1 MKRLLIKIIPKWLK
15 NSAVKD
21 YLFFKII
28 VDEFNNWLPPDLSDK
43 DYGILTNLIIVLL
56 WFLKGIIMFGSI
68 GIAIAFIIITFMIP
82 TFIIANYIGSFELGL
97 VVGIPL
103 SFFFL
108 YLLGK
113 FKTNPRRFSNTK

>member
-15 NSAVKD
+15 NSAAKD

-28 VDEFNNWLPPDLSDK
+28 VDEFNKWLPPSPSDE

-56 WFLKGIIMFGSI
+56 WFLKGFIMFGSF
-68 GIAIAFIIITFMIP
+68 GIAAAFVIISFMIP
-82 TFIIANYIGSFELGL
+82 AVIIGNYFGSFELGL
-97 VVGIPL
+97 VIGIPL

-113 FKTNPRRFSNTK
+113 LFKTKSNKSKK

>member
-28 VDEFNNWLPPDLSDK
+28 VDEFNKWLPPDPSDE

-56 WFLKGIIMFGSI
+56 WFLKGIIMFGSF
-68 GIAIAFIIITFMIP
+68 GIAAAFVIISFMIP
-82 TFIIANYIGSFELGL
+82 TVIIGNYFGSFELGL
-97 VVGIPL
+97 VIGIPL

-113 FKTNPRRFSNTK
+113 LFKTKSNKSKK

>member
-1 MKRLLIKIIPKWLK
+1 MKRLQIKIIPKWLK

-28 VDEFNNWLPPDLSDK
+28 VDEFNKWLPPSPSDE

-56 WFLKGIIMFGSI
+56 WFLKGIIMFGSM
-68 GIAIAFIIITFMIP
+68 GIAAAFVIISFMIP
-82 TFIIANYIGSFELGL
+82 AVIIGNYFGSYELGL
-97 VVGIPL
+97 VIGIPL

-113 FKTNPRRFSNTK
+113 LFKTKSNKSKK

>member
-15 NSAVKD
+15 NSALKD

-28 VDEFNNWLPPDLSDK
+28 VDEFNKWLPPSPSDE

-68 GIAIAFIIITFMIP
+68 GIAIAFVIITFMIP
-82 TFIIANYIGSFELGL
+82 TVIIGNYLGSFELGL
-97 VVGIPL
+97 VIGIPL

-113 FKTNPRRFSNTK
+113 FKTKSNKSKK